1 MHFWRSLELW
11 SLDFPPW
18 SLDCFWRSLQTLT
31 ILNHQSS
38 EKGVSNEVLGMCGA
52 SWLFQT
58 VTNKH
63 TYCARQESVVQVRV
77 VAVEHGLRPPLKIR
91 DMELVVQRTLSRY
104 L

>member
-1 MHFWRSLELW
+1 MGPKTPSAVVVGKVNYEL
-11 SLDFPPW
+11 
-18 SLDCFWRSLQTLT
+18 
-31 ILNHQSS
+31 

-63 TYCARQESVVQVRV
+63 TYCARQERVVQVRV